1 MCVNMINKENRL
13 KNIIIVDIDGTISKI
28 GDRLKYLFDT
38 PKDWDSFYRHAFQ
51 DEPIQEIIDLVFA
64 LSLRGYKIVF
74 CTGRK
79 EIIRDRTEKWI
90 SKYFPFNFE
99 YELLLMRENKDHRSD
114 TQAKIEL
121 VSNAGILLQEIA
133 FVLEDRNSMV
143 KKWRS
148 LGVKCLQCAEGDF

>member
-1 MCVNMINKENRL
+1 M
-13 KNIIIVDIDGTISKI
+13 KNIIIVDIDGTISKV
-28 GDRLKYLFDT
+28 GDRIKYLLDT

-51 DEPIQEIIDLVFA
+51 DEPIQEIIDLVHT

-79 EIIRDRTEKWI
+79 EAIRDRTEKWI
-90 SKYFPFNFE
+90 KKYFPPNFT
-99 YELLLMRENKDHRSD
+99 YQVLLMRANKDHRPDSE
-114 TQAKIEL
+114 AKPEL
-121 VSNAGILLQEIA
+121 VASSGIMLQEID

-148 LGVKCLQCAEGDF
+148 LGVKCLQVEEGDF